1 MSAHKKARRPG
12 TGHPHRKGRPRGAP
26 RRLLAPLALVAVV
39 LSAAAVGGVLVLVAG
54 RGDGLPPPT
63 PNTAVIVD
71 QLSLTA
77 PSPEFAEAATDTLEE
92 AGFTVDYFPGEEVT
106 VDFYR
111 NLQTKGYELI
121 IFRTHVSRI
130 QGEWKGKMY
139 DESVLFSDQPYDKRL
154 FAEEQKDF
162 SLGQVYAYEGGPRFF
177 GIGSGF
183 IKSSMEGNF
192 EGTTVILM
200 GCNGLT
206 TSTTG
211 QAFLDRGARAVV
223 SWDNDVSAG
232 HTDRATER
240 LLELLVDEGLTPEEA
255 VAQTADEVG
264 PDPAYD
270 AELVILSSEG

>member
-1 MSAHKKARRPG
+1 MSARKKSRRPG
-12 TGHPHRKGRPRGAP
+12 ASRPQRTGRSRGAP
-26 RRLLAPLALVAVV
+26 RRLVAPLALVAVV

-54 RGDGLPPPT
+54 RGGGPPPPV

-71 QLSLTA
+71 HLSLTA
-77 PSPEFAEAATDTLEE
+77 PSPEFVDAATHTLEE

-121 IFRTHVSRI
+121 IFRAHSSQI

-139 DESVLFSDQPYDKRL
+139 DETVLFSDEPYDKTL
-154 FAEEQKDF
+154 YVDEQKDF
-162 SLGQVYAYEGGPRFF
+162 SLGQVYASEGGPRFF

-183 IKSSMEGNF
+183 VRSSMRGNF
-192 EGTTVILM
+192 EGTTINMM
-200 GCNGLT
+200 GCNGLKTRT
-206 TSTTG
+206 TA
-211 QAFLDRGARAVV
+211 QAFLDRGAKAVV
-223 SWDNDVSAG
+223 SWDSDVSSG

-240 LLELLVDEGLTPEEA
+240 LLELLAGEGLTPEEA
-255 VAQTADEVG
+255 VAQTADELG

-270 AELVILSSEG
+270 AELTVLSAEG